1 MASRKGPEMPRDEL
15 IFDLTTA
22 LADVPRAEVSLAIP
36 QYYAIQ
42 RRGARVHLRELVP
55 VQVQFWDAQL
65 VDISRSGALVE
76 HIDRVRPG
84 EVYRLTFPGEIRKV
98 QVLVRA
104 VRSFVSQLVHITKG
118 EGQVVYRS
126 GVEFVDGGNG
136 VAELVSGS
144 TEQMR
149 QQRPGG

>member
-1 MASRKGPEMPRDEL
+1 MPRDEVV
-15 IFDLTTA
+15 FDLTSV

-36 QYYAIQ
+36 QYYTIQ
-42 RRGARVHLRELVP
+42 RRGARVRLRELVP
-55 VQVQFWDAQL
+55 VQVQFWDAHL

-76 HIDRVRPG
+76 HTDRVRPG

-104 VRSFVSQLVHITKG
+104 VRSFVSQLVHITHG

-126 GVEFVDGGNG
+126 GVEFVDGENG
-136 VAELVSGS
+136 VADLVSGS
-144 TEQMR
+144 TERMR
-149 QQRPGG
+149 QQRPRG

>member
-1 MASRKGPEMPRDEL
+1 MASRKGPEMPRDEVV
-15 IFDLTTA
+15 FDLTSV

-36 QYYAIQ
+36 QYYTIQ

-55 VQVQFWDAQL
+55 VQVQFWDAHL

-76 HIDRVRPG
+76 HTDRVRPG

-104 VRSFVSQLVHITKG
+104 VRSFVSQLVHITQG

-126 GVEFVDGGNG
+126 GVEFVDGENG
-136 VAELVSGS
+136 VGNLVSGS
-144 TEQMR
+144 IDGMR
-149 QQRPGG
+149 QQRPQG

>member
-1 MASRKGPEMPRDEL
+1 MPRDEL
-15 IFDLTTA
+15 VFDLTSVLA
-22 LADVPRAEVSLAIP
+22 DMPRADVPLAIP
-36 QYYAIQ
+36 QYYTIQ
-42 RRGARVHLRELVP
+42 RRGARVRLRELVP
-55 VQVQFWDAQL
+55 VQVQFWDAHL

-76 HIDRVRPG
+76 HTDRVRPG

-104 VRSFVSQLVHITKG
+104 VRSFVNQLVHMAKG

-136 VAELVSGS
+136 VAHLVSGS
-144 TEQMR
+144 TERMR

>member
-1 MASRKGPEMPRDEL
+1 MPRDEL
-15 IFDLTTA
+15 VFDLTSA

-42 RRGARVHLRELVP
+42 RRGHRVRLRELVP
-55 VQVQFWDAQL
+55 IRVQFWDAHL

-76 HIDRVRPG
+76 HTDRVRPG
-84 EVYRLTFPGEIRKV
+84 EIYRLTFPSETRKV

-104 VRSFVSQLVHITKG
+104 VRSFVSHLVHVNNG

-144 TEQMR
+144 SHRMR
-149 QQRPGG
+149 QQTPIG

>member
-1 MASRKGPEMPRDEL
+1 MPRDEFV
-15 IFDLTTA
+15 FDLTSV

-36 QYYAIQ
+36 QYYTIQ
-42 RRGARVHLRELVP
+42 RRGARVRLRELVP
-55 VQVQFWDAQL
+55 VQVQFWDAHL

-76 HIDRVRPG
+76 HTDRVRPG

-98 QVLVRA
+98 QVVVRA
-104 VRSFVSQLVHITKG
+104 VRSFVSQLAHMAKG

-126 GVEFVDGGNG
+126 GVEFVDGENG

-144 TEQMR
+144 ADQMR
-149 QQRPGG
+149 QHRPGG